1 MNFPFSG
8 CLRLCLKFSSP
19 LVALLIASGPL
30 QAQTL
35 SLQRA
40 VELALTHSA
49 GSISAQAEVQR
60 TFASYLELR
69 NNYIPQVTV
78 GSGLG
83 YSYGFP
89 LTLEGAAPSLV
100 TVVGQS
106 TVFNPSQ
113 SQFTHAAKT
122 EWRAAQFQDKD
133 ARNAIIQDVAVSY
146 AELAKWEARL
156 GRLQQAESQSL
167 SMETAVTERI
177 QEGVDKLMDLTKAK
191 LATAQVR
198 LHLAQARGAEDV
210 LRRHLASLTGLPLAS
225 IQIDAQSIPAMPS
238 FDSEED
244 LSAKAVASSPVIKAA
259 DQNAVAASFRASG
272 EHRALLPSVD
282 FAAQYARFATFNNYD
297 VFYRNFQPNN
307 ATFGV
312 SVRFPFFNAP
322 QKARAEAADADARK
336 AKEQAQAARNQVSE
350 DTARLQHAVEQL
362 AAARDVAQLDYELA
376 QSNLEATQTRISA
389 ATASLHELAD
399 ARVLANEKFLAFQD
413 ADFEYERARLNLMRS
428 TGDLEHWALQTA
440 QK

>member
-1 MNFPFSG
+1 MNLRLSG
-8 CLRLCLKFSSP
+8 CLRQCSKFP
-19 LVALLIASGPL
+19 VLFVALLAVSGNL
-30 QAQTL
+30 WAQTL
-35 SLQRA
+35 PLQRA
-40 VELALTHSA
+40 IELALAHSTA
-49 GSISAQAEVQR
+49 SISAQADIQHA
-60 TFASYLELR
+60 FASYSELR
-69 NNYIPQVTV
+69 DNYIPQVTV

-113 SQFTHAAKT
+113 QQFMHAAKT
-122 EWRAAQFQDKD
+122 EWRAAQLQDKD
-133 ARNAIIQDVAVSY
+133 ARNAVIQDVAISY
-146 AELAKWEARL
+146 ADLAKWEARL
-156 GRLQQAESQSL
+156 GRLQQAESQAL

-177 QEGVDKLMDLTKAK
+177 QEGVDKLMDLTRAK

-210 LRRHLASLTGLPLAS
+210 LQRHLANLTGLPLSS
-225 IQIDAQSIPAMPS
+225 IQVDAQSIPAMPALN
-238 FDSEED
+238 SEED
-244 LSAKAVASSPVIKAA
+244 LPSKAVADSPMVKAA
-259 DQNAVAASFRASG
+259 DQHALAAVFRASG
-272 EHRALLPSVD
+272 EHRALLPSID

-312 SVRFPFFNAP
+312 SVRFPFFNGP
-322 QKARAEAADADARK
+322 QKERAKAADADALK
-336 AKEQAQAARNQVSE
+336 SKQQAQAARNQVSE
-350 DTARLQHAVEQL
+350 DTARLQHAAEQL

-376 QSNLEATQTRISA
+376 QSMLEATQTRISA

-399 ARVLANEKFLAFQD
+399 ARSLANEKFLAFQD
-413 ADFEYERARLNLMRS
+413 ADFEYQRGRLNLMRS
-428 TGDLEHWALQTA
+428 TGELEKWALQTA